1 MASLP
6 SRLPTRARN
15 YLKERRAREPLPS
28 PTAQG
33 GAPFAAEATGTSH
46 PPQGGPALT
55 APRVLGDPG
64 PASPHLERVLRR
76 VNRRDS
82 GPGGAGD
89 PKPLTPVSPH
99 SHFRCRANLGIS
111 PRGSL
116 RARAEIAFPK
126 GAVLLG
132 PPPPTYRV
140 RNRFPLRE

>member
-33 GAPFAAEATGTSH
+33 DAPFAAEATGTSH
-46 PPQGGPALT
+46 PPQGGPAPHSPPSPRRPRPGISSPRAG
-55 APRVLGDPG
+55 AP
-64 PASPHLERVLRR
+64 R

-126 GAVLLG
+126 GAVLVG